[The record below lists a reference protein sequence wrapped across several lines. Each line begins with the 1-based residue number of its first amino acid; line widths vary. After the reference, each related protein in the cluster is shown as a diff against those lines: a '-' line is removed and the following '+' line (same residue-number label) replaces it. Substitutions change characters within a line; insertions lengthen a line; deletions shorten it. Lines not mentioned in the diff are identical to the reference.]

1 VKWIMEP
8 GVALMRTMSNEVKL
22 PLLTAMFVA
31 PFCVLLFFAD
41 RVLPPA
47 ALVAASAVLL
57 LAVYGMGSFYLQA
70 RAGWE
75 LFIRV
80 IKQVSQ
86 GDLTASM
93 AVNMGGRFGV
103 IMRGLDSMTGNLGE
117 IVAQVRASSDHI
129 SVATGE
135 IAAGNANLSK
145 RTEEQASTLEQTA
158 AGMEQLAAT
167 VRQNADTC
175 KQASELSISAS
186 AVAGKGA
193 RTMQAVV
200 ETMDRISKGSTKVV
214 DIIGVI
220 EGIAFQTNILAL
232 NAAVEAARAGEH
244 GRGFAVVASEVRSLA
259 QRCAQAAKEIKA
271 LIHDSVG
278 SIEQGGRLVG
288 DAGAIINEVAASAQ
302 HVSELIAEISLAS
315 QEQSSGVEEVNR
327 AITQL
332 ESVTQQN
339 AAVVE
344 EAAASALAF
353 EEEARKL
360 SAVVSKF
367 KIKAAHERPGGGQA
381 LRAPVKAEGRGR
393 ARPYAGAPAR
403 IARKIET
410 LDNQGRV
417 G

>member
-1 VKWIMEP
+1 MKWIMQP

-22 PLLTAMFVA
+22 PLLTVLFVA
-31 PFCVLLFFAD
+31 PFCVLLYFAG
-41 RVLPPA
+41 RALPPV
-47 ALVAASAVLL
+47 ALAVAAVVLIA
-57 LAVYGMGSFYLQA
+57 AVYGMASFYLQA

-75 LFIRV
+75 LFISV

-86 GDLTASM
+86 GDLTASI

-103 IMRGLDSMTGNLGE
+103 IMRGLDSMNANLGQ

-175 KQASELSISAS
+175 KRASELSINAS

-193 RTMQAVV
+193 RTMQQVV
-200 ETMDRISKGSTKVV
+200 ETMDQISKGSTRIA

-232 NAAVEAARAGEH
+232 NAAVEAARAGEQ

-259 QRCAQAAKEIKA
+259 QQ
-271 LIHDSVG
+271 
-278 SIEQGGRLVG
+278 
-288 DAGAIINEVAASAQ
+288 
-302 HVSELIAEISLAS
+302 VSEMIAEIAVAS
-315 QEQSSGVEEVNR
+315 RQQSSGVEEINR

-332 ESVTQQN
+332 EGVTQQN

-344 EAAASALAF
+344 EASASARAF
-353 EEEARKL
+353 EEETRKL
-360 SAVVSKF
+360 SELVSRF
-367 KIKAAHERPGGGQA
+367 KIKQASGRPQGSELTLSRPRAGISVEQSRHRRTAIA
-381 LRAPVKAEGRGR
+381 LRRPRKPGEEQAES
-393 ARPYAGAPAR
+393 
-403 IARKIET
+403 
-410 LDNQGRV
+410 
-417 G
+417 

>member
-22 PLLTAMFVA
+22 PLLTALFVA

-41 RVLPPA
+41 RALPPA
-47 ALVAASAVLL
+47 ALALAAAVLVV
-57 LAVYGMGSFYLQA
+57 AVYGMASFYLQA

-75 LFIRV
+75 LFISV

-86 GDLTASM
+86 GDLTASI

-103 IMRGLDSMTGNLGE
+103 IMRGLDSMNSNLGE

-129 SVATGE
+129 SVATAE
-135 IAAGNANLSK
+135 ISAGNANLSK

-175 KQASELSISAS
+175 KQASELSINAS

-193 RTMQAVV
+193 RTMQQVV
-200 ETMDRISKGSTKVV
+200 ETMDQISKGSARIV

-232 NAAVEAARAGEH
+232 NAAVEAARAGEQ

-271 LIHDSVG
+271 LIQDSAG
-278 SIEQGGRLVG
+278 NIEQGGKLVG
-288 DAGAIINEVAASAQ
+288 ETGAIINQVAVSAQ
-302 HVSELIAEISLAS
+302 QVSELIAEIAVSS
-315 QEQSSGVEEVNR
+315 RQQSSGVEEVNR

-360 SAVVSKF
+360 SELVSRF
-367 KIKAAHERPGGGQA
+367 RIKQASGRRQGSELTPSRPRAGVSVEQSRHRRTAIAFRRTRKLGEEQA
-381 LRAPVKAEGRGR
+381 ES
-393 ARPYAGAPAR
+393 
-403 IARKIET
+403 
-410 LDNQGRV
+410 
-417 G
+417 

>member
-1 VKWIMEP
+1 MKWIMEP

-22 PLLTAMFVA
+22 PLLTVLFVV
-31 PFCVLLFFAD
+31 PFGVLAFFAGSE
-41 RVLPPA
+41 LPPA
-47 ALVAASAVLL
+47 ALGAAATVLV

-75 LFIRV
+75 LFISV

-103 IMRGLDSMTGNLGE
+103 IMRGLDSMNANLGE

-129 SVATGE
+129 SVATVE
-135 IAAGNANLSK
+135 ISAGNANLSK

-175 KQASELSISAS
+175 KRASELSISAS

-193 RTMQAVV
+193 RTMQQVV
-200 ETMDRISKGSTKVV
+200 DTMGQISSGSTKIV

-232 NAAVEAARAGEH
+232 NAAVEAARAGEQ

-278 SIEQGGRLVG
+278 NIGQGSKLVD
-288 DAGAIINEVAASAQ
+288 DAGAIIDQVATSAQ
-302 HVSELIAEISLAS
+302 QVSELIAEIAVAS
-315 QEQSSGVEEVNR
+315 GQQRSGVDEINR
-327 AITQL
+327 AIAQL
-332 ESVTQQN
+332 ESMTQQN
-339 AAVVE
+339 AALVE

-353 EEEARKL
+353 EDEARNL
-360 SAVVSKF
+360 SEVVSRF
-367 KIKAAHERPGGGQA
+367 RIKRAYEVQGAERASRGAARSTRALVARRPNA
-381 LRAPVKAEGRGR
+381 
-393 ARPYAGAPAR
+393 
-403 IARKIET
+403 
-410 LDNQGRV
+410 
-417 G
+417 